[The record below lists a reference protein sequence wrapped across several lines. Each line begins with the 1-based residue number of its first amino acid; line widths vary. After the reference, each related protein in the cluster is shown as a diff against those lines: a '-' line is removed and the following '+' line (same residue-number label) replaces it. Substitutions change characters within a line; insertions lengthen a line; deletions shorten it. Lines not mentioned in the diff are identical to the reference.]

1 MNTKN
6 FKKGIKSYT
15 NQLIRYFF
23 RPVWKFFYNLYK
35 NIEYDDCIGLATRI
49 AFSSL
54 FSLVPLLIVI
64 ITTLGFIGLSN
75 ETINR
80 LANMLL
86 LDAPTPIKNLLERN
100 IVTIFSKPQR
110 ELLSIGIIF
119 TIWGST
125 NVLSVAL
132 LGINRIFKGHNTRP
146 FYTRRMISFLFI
158 LCIGILTGIL
168 YIFSHTLSS
177 ILDYYKIENNLG
189 NLIMSLKW
197 PISTFAVF
205 ILSMSVYY
213 IAPPTKIPMYVTMPG
228 AVFFTGFWNVLT
240 ICFKYYINRLGDF
253 SAIYGTLTT
262 GVLLMIWFYL
272 AGLIFMVGGEINYLL
287 YLKLPKIKKNNNK
300 S

>member
-15 NQLIRYFF
+15 NQLAKYFF
-23 RPVWKFFYNLYK
+23 RPVWKFIYNLYK
-35 NIEYDDCIGLATRI
+35 NIEYDDCISLATRI

-80 LANMLL
+80 LADLL
-86 LDAPTPIKNLLERN
+86 LTNVPTPIKDLLERN

-132 LGINRIFKGHNTRP
+132 LGINRIFKGHSTRP
-146 FYTRRMISFLFI
+146 FYTRRMIAFLFI
-158 LCIGILTGIL
+158 LCIGILSGML
-168 YIFSHTLSS
+168 YIFSHTISS
-177 ILDYYKIENNLG
+177 ILDYYKIENNLA
-189 NLIMSLKW
+189 NLIISLKW
-197 PISTFAVF
+197 PISTLAVF
-205 ILSMSVYY
+205 IVSMSVYY
-213 IAPPTKIPMYVTMPG
+213 IAPPTKVPMYVTMPG

-287 YLKLPKIKKNNNK
+287 YLKLPKIKKK
-300 S
+300 